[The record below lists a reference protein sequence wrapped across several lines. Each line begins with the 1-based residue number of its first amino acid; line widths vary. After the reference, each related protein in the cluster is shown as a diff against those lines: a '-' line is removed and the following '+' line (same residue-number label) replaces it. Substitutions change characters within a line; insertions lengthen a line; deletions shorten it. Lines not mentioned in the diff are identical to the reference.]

1 MQTLIEKFQLV
12 VDDLEK
18 EYGELTLF
26 GLFLREESFEKWDV
40 IVSAKWLNPDS
51 QESYSLINTEIQKF
65 IKNGNLIK
73 LSRIVILSID
83 NPVVQLLQKTWTGK
97 GQFQL
102 PNTQILSDGLAF
114 NIKSAYLLRCTKNN

>member
-12 VDDLEK
+12 ADDLEK
-18 EYGELTLF
+18 EYGEITLF
-26 GLFLREESFEKWDV
+26 GLFLREDSFEKWDV
-40 IVSAKWLNPDS
+40 IVSAQWLNPDS
-51 QESYSLINTEIQKF
+51 QGSYSLINTEIQKF

-83 NPVVQLLQKTWTGK
+83 NPVVKLLQKIWTGR

-102 PNTQILSDGLAF
+102 LNTQILSDALSF
-114 NIKSAYLLRCTKNN
+114 NIKSAFLLRCTKT